1 MLSASDE
8 TKLLKK
14 LKTQDH
20 LFDSIASLVIP
31 SKTQR
36 EREREGGRERGRER
50 KGREGGREGEREII
64 TFNISLLQILI

>member
-1 MLSASDE
+1 MF
-8 TKLLKK
+8 KK

-36 EREREGGRERGRER
+36 EREGKRGRGGREGGRERRGR
-50 KGREGGREGEREII
+50 GEGDHYI
-64 TFNISLLQILI
+64 

>member
-1 MLSASDE
+1 M
-8 TKLLKK
+8 KLLKK

-36 EREREGGRERGRER
+36 ER
-50 KGREGGREGEREII
+50 GREGGREGGRGGGRKGGRKGGRGEGDHYI
-64 TFNISLLQILI
+64 